1 MNSIVVRFPDGSKE
15 FRFPD
20 KMLEHGDVIW
30 HAGER
35 FRVVNVNTDDSE
47 RPVVSVE
54 RDAGLGDT
62 LRSEEGAVR
71 LTPFDA
77 SF

>member
-20 KMLEHGDVIW
+20 KMLEQGDVIW
-30 HAGER
+30 HAGEA
-35 FRVVNVNTDDSE
+35 FRVVNVTMDDGE

-77 SF
+77 

>member
-20 KMLEHGDVIW
+20 KMLEQGDVIW
-30 HAGER
+30 HAGEA
-35 FRVVNVNTDDSE
+35 FRVVNVNMDDGE

-77 SF
+77 

>member
-1 MNSIVVRFPDGSKE
+1 MSSIVVRFPDGTKE
-15 FRFPD
+15 FRFPESL
-20 KMLEHGDVIW
+20 LEQGDVIW

-35 FRVVNVNTDDSE
+35 FRVVNVNTDDSD

-62 LRSEEGAVR
+62 LRSEEGAIN
-71 LTPFDA
+71 LAPLDA
-77 SF
+77 